1 MSLFSVGIHRM
12 WLQRH
17 NIVVVVAIIVTL
29 ALSLLAFASWFIWR
43 RRQQTVNAYKPVGAI
58 VPEQELQPL

>member
-1 MSLFSVGIHRM
+1 MTLFCVGTCRM

-17 NIVVVVAIIVTL
+17 NIVVIVAIIVML
-29 ALSLLAFASWFIWR
+29 ALSLLAFATWFIWR
-43 RRQQTVNAYKPVGAI
+43 HRQQTVNAYKPVGAS